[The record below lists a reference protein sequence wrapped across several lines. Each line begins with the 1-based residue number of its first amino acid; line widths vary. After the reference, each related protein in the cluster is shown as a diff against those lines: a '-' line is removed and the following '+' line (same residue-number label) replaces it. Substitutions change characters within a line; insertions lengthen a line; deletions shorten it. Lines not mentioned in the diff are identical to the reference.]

1 MGIPTSAC
9 QPGPGEPGGVLRADL
24 ATGPAPAR
32 QARAAVRQALA
43 AWGMDDPSGDAEL
56 LASELVA
63 NAAEHTG
70 SHQIGFV
77 LRRHTGQDGRRAV
90 TCEVTD
96 TSPVLPQ
103 PRQASASDERGRGLA
118 IVTALAAAS
127 GVRPEASGKTTWFTL
142 TVPARPAARRQ
153 LEREPEAGA
162 WPPVMKEHNHHDG
175 TRDEHREP
183 RAAQKG
189 GT

>member
-63 NAAEHTG
+63 NAPSTP
-70 SHQIGFV
+70 
-77 LRRHTGQDGRRAV
+77 AV
-90 TCEVTD
+90 S
-96 TSPVLPQ
+96 TSVWCCGGTPGGADSAALPARS
-103 PRQASASDERGRGLA
+103 P
-118 IVTALAAAS
+118 
-127 GVRPEASGKTTWFTL
+127 TTHL
-142 TVPARPAARRQ
+142 PCPGPARPSRVTNAAGAWRSSPPLPRPAVSGPRRAARR
-153 LEREPEAGA
+153 PGS
-162 WPPVMKEHNHHDG
+162 PS
-175 TRDEHREP
+175 
-183 RAAQKG
+183 
-189 GT
+189 